1 MTPGPGMRRWLML
14 YLPLAFAML
23 AGCSVTP
30 PETREG
36 EIVYLQSDEI
46 RTLMQK
52 MAVMLFNLELIVENP
67 PTDDPLE
74 LQNSV
79 VEQLGEI
86 EKVAVQLGAGPKR
99 TNHYLIDSGID
110 RVVDEIHRAQ
120 EAALAEPSD
129 FGPSLDIIQQCKRCH
144 LMR

>member
-1 MTPGPGMRRWLML
+1 MIPGMATRKRSMSSVLV
-14 YLPLAFAML
+14 LALFL
-23 AGCSVTP
+23 AGCTAPPSDTP
-30 PETREG
+30 EG
-36 EIVYLQSDEI
+36 EIIYLQSDQV

-52 MAVMLFNLELIVENP
+52 MAVMLFSLEMIVENP
-67 PTDDPLE
+67 PTDDPRE
-74 LQNSV
+74 LQDAV

-86 EKVAVQLGAGPKR
+86 EKVAVELGAGPKR
-99 TNHYLIDSGID
+99 TNHYLIDKGID